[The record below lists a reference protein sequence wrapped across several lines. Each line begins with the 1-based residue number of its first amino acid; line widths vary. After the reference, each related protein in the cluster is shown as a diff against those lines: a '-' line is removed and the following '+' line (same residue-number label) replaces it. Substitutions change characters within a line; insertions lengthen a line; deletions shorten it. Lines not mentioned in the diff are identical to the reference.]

1 MATKESVEGDI
12 IRLLGEKIE
21 SDLTLTAETNI
32 VADTGLDSVSVM
44 DFVFELEDEFGI
56 TVPLDRI
63 SDVKTV
69 GELTNADRRSR
80 LSVGN
85 SRSAV

>member
-1 MATKESVEGDI
+1 MATLASVEDDI
-12 IRLLGEKIE
+12 IRLLGEKVE
-21 SDLTLTAETNI
+21 GDLTLTAETNI

-69 GELTNADRRSR
+69 RQLAVAVHGLISE
-80 LSVGN
+80 
-85 SRSAV
+85 SA

>member
-1 MATKESVEGDI
+1 MATLDSVQSDI

-21 SDLTLTAETNI
+21 GDLTLTADTDI
-32 VADTGLDSVSVM
+32 VVDTGLDSVSVM
-44 DFVFELEDEFGI
+44 DFVFELEDEFSI

-69 GELTNADRRSR
+69 GQ
-80 LSVGN
+80 LSAAIHGLILED
-85 SRSAV
+85 A